1 MFGSFQ
7 PEEERPTYGLTK
19 NINSFNPVVVA
30 LKTWG
35 ELFRSA
41 IHSGSIKNAINYFIQ
56 PPGWSHDGST
66 KTVREMRNT
75 SKTKFTRGDSPASLE
90 ME

>member
-7 PEEERPTYGLTK
+7 PEEEKPTYGLTK

-35 ELFRSA
+35 ELFKAA
-41 IHSGSIKNAINYFIQ
+41 IYSGSFKNAINYFIQ

-66 KTVREMRNT
+66 KTVREMR
-75 SKTKFTRGDSPASLE
+75 KTCTGKVTGSDSSALLE
-90 ME
+90 TE